1 MTQTDQEY
9 EEVRVKAM
17 EAEGAP
23 FVPEGTGKK
32 RYTVTCK
39 DGADWNHI
47 HKVLMEDGTLEDN
60 IPSDKCDCVNE
71 YKTCGRIGTYLLDDA
86 EVADLKNHSMVE
98 GVNLDCEYYEGTF
111 KGTCDRPAVLSYRY
125 PANVKIGRDMGGFN
139 STFLPTTPGSDLLSR
154 TGSSIYRHTQK
165 QDPWYNQVPTNILQD
180 RIQKHGDGTDVD
192 LIVCDESAW
201 HGHIEFIKTGV
212 GEPSNFVGENVLKNG
227 FSSSSTTGVCGV
239 LDFALDTPYYI
250 DPDFFEQD
258 PTNRLTTRWDG
269 TTVPVESWARSWWGT
284 ETTAYRSAKFV
295 SNNIS
300 GGTAIVGSAEDFGTV
315 FISSSYTRAAKN
327 GSNTA
332 EHTSGGYHGTPC
344 MAQSYGKTHG
354 WAYNSNKWHMNIIWS
369 TGAISISN
377 MFKLLKVFHQ
387 IKPNRSSDN
396 TKNPTITSHSWGRS
410 RNLTDSTYYFRTPGD
425 GTGGVSYT
433 TSTRPQFL
441 NHFYV
446 TYRHSAHSDAS
457 HSESVLGKD
466 MIDAGV
472 IFVAASGND
481 HMKQV
486 LDGHADYDNY
496 DGGSNTTLAAAMTG
510 DAYGRTMMTNRIA
523 FPADIGKFVDGGVDV
538 QPTFN
543 IGALDDA
550 KVSIIQERKAAY
562 SNMGNAIDLYTH
574 GADSLSATDGNT
586 TSSGRDDRYDEYY
599 RIDSNYNVVSGG
611 TSTYNISVTAP
622 NSSYYTLNGL
632 DSNGSI
638 NGNNETINCAVGDLI
653 NFNVNVSGHP
663 FWIKTSASTGTGSGA
678 SGVSNNGSESG
689 TVSFTP
695 STAGTYYYICQYHGS
710 MVGIINVASGGTQ
723 SYKSED
729 RPFGGTSSACPVAC
743 GLIATMLQY
752 NRTWEWRD
760 IKSWLVN
767 SVDNQSTSLFYR
779 GTEATTADSSQ
790 WSDDFNLQ
798 GHVGKILYQA
808 LPAYTITP
816 SASTVNEGDTVTTTI
831 TTENVLDSVVLYWNI
846 TGTNIDS
853 ADFSVGALAGSGTIS
868 SNTFSLTHTLDNDV
882 TTEGSEVFNINLF
895 TDAARTK
902 QVATTAITVNDTST
916 TPAAETYSIS
926 PSPLTVNEGNTVI
939 TTVTTTNVA
948 DNTTLWWS
956 LSGMN
961 QADFSSGALTGF
973 GIITSNTFS
982 FNHTLALD
990 QITEGTEYV
999 NYELWTDSGRT
1010 ARVGIATV
1018 TVLDTSQAEPVF
1030 VPVTLKGS
1038 GVTLSGVTVNIK

>member
-1 MTQTDQEY
+1 MAQTDQEY
-9 EEVRVKAM
+9 EVARVKAM

-139 STFLPTTPGSDLLSR
+139 STFLPTTPGSDLLTR

-227 FSSSSTTGVCGV
+227 FATSSTTGVCGV

-269 TTVPVESWARSWWGT
+269 TKVPVESWARSWWGT

-300 GGTAIVGSAEDFGTV
+300 GGTATVGSVEDFGTV

-327 GSNTA
+327 GSNTVQ
-332 EHTSGGYHGTPC
+332 HTSGGYHGTPC
-344 MAQSYGKTHG
+344 MAQAYGKTHG

-433 TSTRPQFL
+433 SSSRPQFL

-486 LDGHADYDNY
+486 LDGHPDYDNY
-496 DGGSNTTLAAAMTG
+496 DGGNSTTLSAAMTG
-510 DAYGRTMMTNRIA
+510 DVYGRTMMTNRIA

-550 KVSIIQERKAAY
+550 KVSNTQERKANY

-574 GADSLSATDGNT
+574 GADSLAAADDNT
-586 TSSGRDDRYDEYY
+586 TSSGRDDRYDGYY
-599 RIDSNYNVVSGG
+599 RIDSNYN
-611 TSTYNISVTAP
+611 IVT
-622 NSSYYTLNGL
+622 
-632 DSNGSI
+632 
-638 NGNNETINCAVGDLI
+638 
-653 NFNVNVSGHP
+653 
-663 FWIKTSASTGTGSGA
+663 
-678 SGVSNNGSESG
+678 
-689 TVSFTP
+689 
-695 STAGTYYYICQYHGS
+695 
-710 MVGIINVASGGTQ
+710 SGGTQ
-723 SYKSED
+723 SYLSED

-752 NRTWEWRD
+752 NRTWEWTD

-767 SVDNQSTSLFYR
+767 SVDNQSASEFYR
-779 GTEATTADSSQ
+779 GTEATTANSSQ
-790 WSDDFNLQ
+790 WQDDFNLQ

-895 TDAARTK
+895 TDSARTK

-926 PSPLTVNEGNTVI
+926 PSPLTVNEGNTVT

-990 QITEGTEYV
+990 QVTEGTEYV

>member
-1 MTQTDQEY
+1 MAQTDQEY
-9 EEVRVKAM
+9 EAARVKAM

-227 FSSSSTTGVCGV
+227 FATSSTTGVCGV

-300 GGTAIVGSAEDFGTV
+300 GGTATIGSAEDFGTV

-327 GSNTA
+327 GSNTVQ
-332 EHTSGGYHGTPC
+332 HTSGGYHGTPC

-433 TSTRPQFL
+433 TSSRPQFL

-486 LDGHADYDNY
+486 LDGHPDYDNY

-523 FPADIGKFVDGGVDV
+523 FPADIGKRVESGVDV

-543 IGALDDA
+543 IGALYDA

-574 GADSLSATDGNT
+574 GADSLSATDDNT

-599 RIDSNYNVVSGG
+599 RIDSNYN
-611 TSTYNISVTAP
+611 I
-622 NSSYYTLNGL
+622 
-632 DSNGSI
+632 
-638 NGNNETINCAVGDLI
+638 
-653 NFNVNVSGHP
+653 
-663 FWIKTSASTGTGSGA
+663 
-678 SGVSNNGSESG
+678 
-689 TVSFTP
+689 
-695 STAGTYYYICQYHGS
+695 
-710 MVGIINVASGGTQ
+710 VASGGTQ

-767 SVDNQSTSLFYR
+767 SVDNQSTQLFYR
-779 GTEATTADSSQ
+779 GTEGTTANGSEWQ
-790 WSDDFNLQ
+790 DDFNLQ

-895 TDAARTK
+895 TDSARTK

-916 TPAAETYSIS
+916 TPSAETYSIS
-926 PSPLTVNEGNTVI
+926 PSPLTVNEGNTVV

-961 QADFSSGALTGF
+961 QTDFSSGALTGF

-1018 TVLDTSQAEPVF
+1018 TVLDTSQADPVF

>member
-1 MTQTDQEY
+1 MAQTDQEY
-9 EEVRVKAM
+9 EAARVKAM
-17 EAEGAP
+17 ESEGAP

-32 RYTVTCK
+32 RYIVTCK

-71 YKTCGRIGTYLLDDA
+71 YKTCDRIGTYLLDDA
-86 EVADLKNHSMVE
+86 EVEDLKNHSMVE

-111 KGTCDRPAVLSYRY
+111 KGTVDRPAVLSYRY
-125 PANVKIGRDMGGFN
+125 PANVKCGRDMGGFN
-139 STFLPTTPGSDLLSR
+139 STFLPTTPGSDLLTR
-154 TGSSIYRHTQK
+154 TGSSIYRHTQR
-165 QDPWYNQVPTNILQD
+165 QDPWYNQAATNILQN
-180 RIQKHGDGTDVD
+180 RIEHHGDGTDVD
-192 LIVCDESAW
+192 VIVCDESGW

-212 GEPSNFVGENVLKNG
+212 GEPTNFVGENALKSG
-227 FSSSSTTGVCGV
+227 FASSSTTGVCGV
-239 LDFALDTPYYI
+239 LDFVLDTPYYL
-250 DPDFFEQD
+250 DPDFFEND

-269 TTVPVESWARSWWGT
+269 TKVPVESWARSWWQY
-284 ETTAYRSAKFV
+284 ESTAYRSSKYV
-295 SNNIS
+295 STDIS
-300 GGTAIVGSAEDFGTV
+300 GGTATIGSDQDFGTLS
-315 FISSSYTRAAKN
+315 ISSSYTRAAKN

-332 EHTSGGYHGTPC
+332 QHTSGGYHATPC
-344 MAQSYGKTHG
+344 MAQAYGKTHG
-354 WAYNSNKWHMNIIWS
+354 WAYNANKWHMNIIWS
-369 TGAISISN
+369 TGAVNISN
-377 MFKLLKVFHQ
+377 MFKMLKVFHQ
-387 IKPNRSSDN
+387 NKPNRSSDN

-425 GTGGVSYT
+425 GTGGISYT
-433 TSTRPQFL
+433 SSTRPEFL
-441 NHFYV
+441 NTFYV

-466 MIDAGV
+466 LIDSGV

-496 DGGSNTTLAAAMTG
+496 DGGTNTTLTAAMTG
-510 DAYGRTMMTNRIA
+510 DVYGRTMMTNRIA
-523 FPADIGKFVDGGVDV
+523 FPADIGKFVEGGVDV

-550 KVSIIQERKAAY
+550 KVSNTQERKASY

-574 GADSLSATDGNT
+574 GADSLAAADDNT
-586 TSSGRDDRYDEYY
+586 TSSGRDDRYDGYY
-599 RIDSNYNVVSGG
+599 RIDSNYN
-611 TSTYNISVTAP
+611 IVT
-622 NSSYYTLNGL
+622 
-632 DSNGSI
+632 
-638 NGNNETINCAVGDLI
+638 
-653 NFNVNVSGHP
+653 
-663 FWIKTSASTGTGSGA
+663 
-678 SGVSNNGSESG
+678 
-689 TVSFTP
+689 
-695 STAGTYYYICQYHGS
+695 
-710 MVGIINVASGGTQ
+710 SGGTQ
-723 SYKSED
+723 SYLSED

-752 NRTWEWRD
+752 NREWTWRD
-760 IKSWLVN
+760 IKSWLEN
-767 SVDNQSTSLFYR
+767 SVANQSVSEFYR
-779 GTEATTADSSQ
+779 GTEATTANSSQ
-790 WSDDFNLQ
+790 WQDDYNLQ

-816 SASTVNEGDTVTTTI
+816 SASTVNEGDTITTTI
-831 TTENVLDSVVLYWNI
+831 TTENILDGVILYWNI
-846 TGTNIDS
+846 TGTNIDVN
-853 ADFSVGALAGSGTIS
+853 DFSSGSLTGSGTIS
-868 SNTFSLTHTLDNDV
+868 SNALSSFSHTLANDV

-926 PSPLTVNEGNTVI
+926 PSPLTVNEGNTVT
-939 TTVTTTNVA
+939 TTVTTTNVS

-982 FNHTLALD
+982 FTHTLALD

>member
-1 MTQTDQEY
+1 MAQTDQEY
-9 EEVRVKAM
+9 EAARVKAM

-227 FSSSSTTGVCGV
+227 FATSSTTGVCGV

-300 GGTAIVGSAEDFGTV
+300 GGTATIGSAEDFGTV

-327 GSNTA
+327 GSNTVQ
-332 EHTSGGYHGTPC
+332 HTSGGYHGTPC

-433 TSTRPQFL
+433 TSSRPQFL

-486 LDGHADYDNY
+486 LDGHPDYDNY

-523 FPADIGKFVDGGVDV
+523 FPADIGKRVESGVDV

-574 GADSLSATDGNT
+574 GADSLSATDDNT

-599 RIDSNYNVVSGG
+599 RIDSNYN
-611 TSTYNISVTAP
+611 I
-622 NSSYYTLNGL
+622 
-632 DSNGSI
+632 
-638 NGNNETINCAVGDLI
+638 
-653 NFNVNVSGHP
+653 
-663 FWIKTSASTGTGSGA
+663 
-678 SGVSNNGSESG
+678 
-689 TVSFTP
+689 
-695 STAGTYYYICQYHGS
+695 
-710 MVGIINVASGGTQ
+710 VASGGTQ

-767 SVDNQSTSLFYR
+767 SVDNQSTQLFYR
-779 GTEATTADSSQ
+779 GTEGTTANGSEWQ
-790 WSDDFNLQ
+790 DDFNLQ

-895 TDAARTK
+895 TDSARTK

-916 TPAAETYSIS
+916 TPSAETYSIS
-926 PSPLTVNEGNTVI
+926 PSPLTVNEGNTVV

-961 QADFSSGALTGF
+961 QTDFSSGALTGF

-1018 TVLDTSQAEPVF
+1018 TVLDTSQADPVF

>member
-1 MTQTDQEY
+1 MAQTDQEY
-9 EEVRVKAM
+9 EAARVKAM

-71 YKTCGRIGTYLLDDA
+71 YKTCDRIGTYLLDDA
-86 EVADLKNHSMVE
+86 EVEDLKNHSMVE

-111 KGTCDRPAVLSYRY
+111 KGTVDRPAVLSYRY

-139 STFLPTTPGSDLLSR
+139 STFLPTTPGSDLLTR

-180 RIQKHGDGTDVD
+180 RISKHGDGTDVD
-192 LIVCDESAW
+192 VVVCDESGW

-212 GEPSNFVGENVLKNG
+212 GEPTGFVGENALKSG
-227 FSSSSTTGVCGV
+227 FSASCTTGVCGV

-284 ETTAYRSAKFV
+284 ETTTYRSAKFV
-295 SNNIS
+295 STDIS
-300 GGTAIVGSAEDFGTV
+300 GGTATIGSAEDFGTV
-315 FISSSYTRAAKN
+315 FISSSYTRANKN

-332 EHTSGGYHGTPC
+332 QHTSGGYHATPC
-344 MAQSYGKTHG
+344 MAQAYGKTHG

-369 TGAISISN
+369 TGAVSISN

-387 IKPNRSSDN
+387 LKPNRSSDN

-433 TSTRPQFL
+433 TSSRPQFL

-496 DGGSNTTLAAAMTG
+496 DGGSNTTLTAAMTG
-510 DAYGRTMMTNRIA
+510 DVYGRTMMTNRIA
-523 FPADIGKFVDGGVDV
+523 FPADIGKRVENGVDV

-550 KVSIIQERKAAY
+550 KVSIIQERKANY

-574 GADSLSATDGNT
+574 GADSLAAADDNT
-586 TSSGRDDRYDEYY
+586 TSSGRDDRYDGYY
-599 RIDSNYNVVSGG
+599 RIDSNYN
-611 TSTYNISVTAP
+611 IVT
-622 NSSYYTLNGL
+622 
-632 DSNGSI
+632 
-638 NGNNETINCAVGDLI
+638 
-653 NFNVNVSGHP
+653 
-663 FWIKTSASTGTGSGA
+663 
-678 SGVSNNGSESG
+678 
-689 TVSFTP
+689 
-695 STAGTYYYICQYHGS
+695 
-710 MVGIINVASGGTQ
+710 SGGTQ
-723 SYKSED
+723 SYLSED

-752 NRTWEWRD
+752 NRTWDWRD

-767 SVDNQSTSLFYR
+767 SVDNQTSQLFYR
-779 GTEATTADSSQ
+779 GTEGTTANGSEWQ
-790 WSDDFNLQ
+790 DDYNLQ

-808 LPAYTITP
+808 LPAYTMTP
-816 SASTVNEGDTVTTTI
+816 SASTVNEGDTLTTSI
-831 TTENVLDSVVLYWNI
+831 TTENILDGVILYWNI
-846 TGTNIDS
+846 TGTNIDVN
-853 ADFSVGALAGSGTIS
+853 DFSSGSLTGSGTIS
-868 SNTFSLTHTLDNDV
+868 SNALPSFSHTLANDV

-895 TDAARTK
+895 TDSARTK

-926 PSPLTVNEGNTVI
+926 PSPLTANEGNTI
-939 TTVTTTNVA
+939 TTTVTTTNVV

-961 QADFSSGALTGF
+961 QSDFSSGALTGF

-982 FNHTLALD
+982 FTHTLALD

>member
-1 MTQTDQEY
+1 MAQTDQEY
-9 EEVRVKAM
+9 EAARVKAM

-227 FSSSSTTGVCGV
+227 FATSSTTGVCGV

-300 GGTAIVGSAEDFGTV
+300 GGTATIGSAEDFGTV

-327 GSNTA
+327 GSNTVQ
-332 EHTSGGYHGTPC
+332 HTSGGYHGTPC

-433 TSTRPQFL
+433 TSSRPQFL

-486 LDGHADYDNY
+486 LDGHPDYDNY

-523 FPADIGKFVDGGVDV
+523 FPADIGKRVESGVDV

-574 GADSLSATDGNT
+574 GADSLSATDDNT

-599 RIDSNYNVVSGG
+599 RIDSNYN
-611 TSTYNISVTAP
+611 I
-622 NSSYYTLNGL
+622 
-632 DSNGSI
+632 
-638 NGNNETINCAVGDLI
+638 
-653 NFNVNVSGHP
+653 
-663 FWIKTSASTGTGSGA
+663 
-678 SGVSNNGSESG
+678 
-689 TVSFTP
+689 
-695 STAGTYYYICQYHGS
+695 
-710 MVGIINVASGGTQ
+710 VASGGTQ

-767 SVDNQSTSLFYR
+767 SVDNQSSARFRT
-779 GTEATTADSSQ
+779 GTEGVTATDSNYAEYY
-790 WSDDFNLQ
+790 NLH
-798 GHVGKILYQA
+798 GNNGKILYQA

-895 TDAARTK
+895 TDSARTK

-916 TPAAETYSIS
+916 TPSAETYSIS
-926 PSPLTVNEGNTVI
+926 PSPLTVNEGNTVV

-961 QADFSSGALTGF
+961 QTDFSSGALTGF

-1018 TVLDTSQAEPVF
+1018 TVLDTSQADPVF